1 MTFTT
6 IFSYIDAS
14 SMTIV
19 FQMLAGAVIG
29 GGIAVKLYWEK
40 IKLKFDKK

>member
-19 FQMLAGAVIG
+19 IQMLAGAVIG

-40 IKLKFDKK
+40 IKLKFYKK

>member
-40 IKLKFDKK
+40 IKLKIDKK